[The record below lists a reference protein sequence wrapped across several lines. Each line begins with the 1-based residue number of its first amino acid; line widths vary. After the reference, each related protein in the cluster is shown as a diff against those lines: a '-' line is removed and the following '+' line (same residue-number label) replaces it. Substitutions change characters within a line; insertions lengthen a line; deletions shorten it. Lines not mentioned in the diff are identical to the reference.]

1 MDISLVLEC
10 IKQELFPPAEQRTK
24 LRSRRIRFSRRPGL
38 CVLPWIVP
46 AVTSLYLKYVL
57 MAGTSYGT
65 SGFDIA
71 AQSFREEFGF
81 WQRLS
86 FFHVD
91 IIIALMVPVVLLIVD
106 RFVSRRFSMLFAV
119 VLSVGVTLALYTQ
132 LRAFAEVGQFLSF
145 QMLVSAIRWG
155 LQEPPAYVPYLGFTG
170 LLVLLVA
177 GALVAG
183 IFRLLSDTDAGIV
196 RETRQG
202 SASLKVMCLFCVLPI
217 LLACWLPRLPS
228 TPYHSSVLLKA
239 LRAYWQEED
248 VQTREFAGL
257 STPALLSRYRQ
268 FTHAPAPKRNPAYWG
283 KETGDN
289 VLFFVL
295 ETMPARF
302 LPPEGEMEDLPN
314 LKHLREKS
322 LVAVQHY
329 TTFPRT
335 HEAVFS
341 LLSSW
346 YPSDVMRSFEQQHPD
361 MKVPAIMRTLSAQG
375 YYTAVY
381 SPTRRW
387 GSLDEEMFQELG
399 IQQQFYPSNAFLPP
413 ATRPNLRT
421 KWEQTRVIRDLAT
434 EEFMK
439 RDLERC
445 LAQGQNFAAVF
456 LPQIGHLPYPGVTQN
471 GDLRVRARVVLRFED
486 DRLGELL
493 QMLEQHHQL
502 NKTVIVIVGDH
513 GVRTSEE
520 DSSFRSGMID
530 EYSFHVPLFIYC
542 PRASDHP
549 LRIPWVTSH
558 IDVAPTVLDLLGIEQ
573 GRKFEQGA
581 PIWNADI
588 AKRQTYFFAGSL
600 FGADGYYSDG
610 RFYMRNLM
618 SDTVYASSNQHF
630 QTSDIALK
638 SSTDYSQVIRSLS
651 RMAGL
656 QQVVAT
662 HFSQAAAVRNHIF
675 GPSNS
680 GE

>member
-1 MDISLVLEC
+1 MSISVTLQR
-10 IKQELFPPAEQRTK
+10 IKQELFSPAEQPLRTK
-24 LRSRRIRFSRRPGL
+24 LPSRRIRFNRWPEL

-46 AVTSLYLKYVL
+46 AVTSLYLKYIL
-57 MAGTSYGT
+57 MTGTSYGT

-71 AQSFREEFGF
+71 AQTLDSNEEFGF

-86 FFHVD
+86 FFQVD
-91 IIIALMVPVVLLIVD
+91 IIVALIVPVVLLILG
-106 RFVSRRFSMLFAV
+106 RFVSHRLSMLLAM
-119 VLSVGVTLALYTQ
+119 VLSAGVTLALYAQ

-145 QMLVSAIRWG
+145 QMLVTAIRWG
-155 LQEPPAYVPYLGFTG
+155 LHEPRAYVPYLGFAG
-170 LLVLLVA
+170 LLVLLGAGAFVA
-177 GALVAG
+177 GL
-183 IFRLLSDTDAGIV
+183 FWLLSDRDAGIV
-196 RETRQG
+196 RQTRQG
-202 SASLKVMCLFCVLPI
+202 SATLKAVCLFCVLPI
-217 LLACWLPRLPS
+217 LLVCCLPRLPS
-228 TPYHSSVLLKA
+228 TPYHSSALLKA

-257 STPALLSRYRQ
+257 STPALLSQYRE
-268 FTHAPAPKRNPAYWG
+268 FTHAPTPKRDPGYWG
-283 KETGDN
+283 KERGDN

-302 LPPEGEMEDLPN
+302 LPPDGEMDDLPN
-314 LKHLREKS
+314 FNRLREKS
-322 LVAVQHY
+322 LVAVRHY

-346 YPSDVMRSFEQQHPD
+346 YPSDVMRPFEEQHPD
-361 MKVPAIMRTLSAQG
+361 MKVPTIMRTLSAQG

-381 SPTRRW
+381 SPMRRW

-399 IQQQFYPSNAFLPP
+399 IQHQFYPPDAFLPP
-413 ATRPNLRT
+413 ATRPNLRA
-421 KWEQTRVIRDLAT
+421 KWERTRVSRDLAT
-434 EEFMK
+434 QEFM
-439 RDLERC
+439 RQDLERC
-445 LAQGQNFAAVF
+445 LAQGQNFSAVF
-456 LPQIGHLPYPGVTQN
+456 LPQISHLPYPNMAQS
-471 GDLRVRARVVLRFED
+471 GDLRMRARVVLRFED

-502 NKTVIVIVGDH
+502 DKTVIVLVGDH
-513 GVRTSEE
+513 GIRTADE
-520 DSSFRSGMID
+520 DSSLRSGMID

-542 PRASDHP
+542 PKASDHP

-573 GRKFEQGA
+573 GREFEQGA

-588 AKRQTYFFAGSL
+588 AKRQTYFFARPL

-618 SDTVYASSNQHF
+618 SDSVYASSNQNF

-638 SSTDYSQVIRSLS
+638 SSAEYSQVFRSLS
-651 RMAGL
+651 RMVGL

-662 HFSQAAAVRNHIF
+662 HFSQAPAVRNHIF
-675 GPSNS
+675 GP
-680 GE
+680 